1 VLLLCFL
8 IKADS
13 QWYINGIFYTMKKS
27 LTICFLC
34 IAVVATNAQYRK
46 DMGKSSVVPLVKVK
60 NTSVQKSVSNLNAKK
75 IYLLQEGF
83 EAGMIPADWTVIDG
97 DGDGW
102 SYDVFDFRPHTG
114 LWNVSSSSWDMF
126 VGALT
131 PDDWLITP
139 QLKLG
144 NNAKLLWYDA
154 AQDMDAPGDK
164 YSVYI
169 STTGKEMADFK
180 DSLFTNIVNDTI
192 YAKREVDLATYAGQK
207 VYIAFRHY
215 DCTDA
220 FMMNLDDIEVTCDPY
235 TAPTI
240 LTKPSALNFFAEIG
254 TSEGTSVQVN
264 GFALT
269 EVITVTATS
278 PFSVSADSVT
288 FGTTVS
294 LPTEGGKLYI
304 KYTPTVGG
312 RQTAVVSVSS
322 KDAETVSIAVTGKAA
337 DCSGT
342 KRAPWVENFPD
353 STSSFYCWSIFDV
366 NNDGVTL
373 DFYYTDEAYTDLV
386 AVYSF
391 SEENAANDW
400 LVSPALE
407 ITENNTLTFNYY
419 VQEEY
424 YPEKF
429 SVYVIKD
436 NPANYAQ
443 GTQVMA
449 TKTVSDTIATP
460 VKIDLSAYN
469 GQTIYIGIKVES
481 AADSYNLYFDNF
493 ALTKTTGLK
502 AANVTDMSVYPNP
515 VVAGEDIY
523 VSGVLDAVALN
534 GMRLEVFNS
543 LGQLVQTV
551 KPTTSDITIRGIE
564 QSGAYVVRI
573 IDGNGKIMNSRFIV
587 K

>member
-1 VLLLCFL
+1 
-8 IKADS
+8 
-13 QWYINGIFYTMKKS
+13 M
-27 LTICFLC
+27 
-34 IAVVATNAQYRK
+34 
-46 DMGKSSVVPLVKVK
+46 
-60 NTSVQKSVSNLNAKK
+60 
-75 IYLLQEGF
+75 
-83 EAGMIPADWTVIDG
+83 
-97 DGDGW
+97 
-102 SYDVFDFRPHTG
+102 
-114 LWNVSSSSWDMF
+114 
-126 VGALT
+126 
-131 PDDWLITP
+131 
-139 QLKLG
+139 
-144 NNAKLLWYDA
+144 
-154 AQDMDAPGDK
+154 
-164 YSVYI
+164 
-169 STTGKEMADFK
+169 
-180 DSLFTNIVNDTI
+180 
-192 YAKREVDLATYAGQK
+192 
-207 VYIAFRHY
+207 
-215 DCTDA
+215 
-220 FMMNLDDIEVTCDPY
+220 
-235 TAPTI
+235 
-240 LTKPSALNFFAEIG
+240 
-254 TSEGTSVQVN
+254 
-264 GFALT
+264 
-269 EVITVTATS
+269 
-278 PFSVSADSVT
+278 
-288 FGTTVS
+288 
-294 LPTEGGKLYI
+294 
-304 KYTPTVGG
+304 
-312 RQTAVVSVSS
+312 
-322 KDAETVSIAVTGKAA
+322 AVTGKAA